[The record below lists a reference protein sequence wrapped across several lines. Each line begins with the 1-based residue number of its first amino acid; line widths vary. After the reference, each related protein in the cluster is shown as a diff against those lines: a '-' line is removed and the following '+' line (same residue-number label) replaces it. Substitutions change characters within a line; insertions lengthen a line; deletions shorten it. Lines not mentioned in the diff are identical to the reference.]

1 MKISLA
7 GKDMSISGYKS
18 YFIKDETGA
27 IPKCTTTS
35 KAFFV
40 PDLQHD
46 LLGGRALVTANY
58 HLILDKDPK
67 ISGLFSVT
75 NGKIDPANGLLFLD
89 LEGLFFVETV
99 PLSETQFKKYVRISS
114 VASVTQ
120 SLSYADNPRYDTTCK
135 GN

>member
-1 MKISLA
+1 MEP
-7 GKDMSISGYKS
+7 SIQHDQCSTMFDENQPGWQRNVNQGNSQSHSGYKS
-18 YFIKDETGA
+18 YFIKDVTGA
-27 IPKCTTTS
+27 IHKCTTE
-35 KAFFV
+35 AFFV

-58 HLILDKDPK
+58 QLILDKDPK

-99 PLSETQFKKYVRISS
+99 PLFETQFKK
-114 VASVTQ
+114 
-120 SLSYADNPRYDTTCK
+120 
-135 GN
+135 